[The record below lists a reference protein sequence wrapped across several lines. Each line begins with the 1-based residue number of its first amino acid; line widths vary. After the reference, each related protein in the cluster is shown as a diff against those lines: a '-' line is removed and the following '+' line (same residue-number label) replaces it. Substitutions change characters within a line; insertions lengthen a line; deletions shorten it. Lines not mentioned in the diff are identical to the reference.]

1 MVDLSKIKIIT
12 IAGLVTLLLG
22 SCTTDSPVDAKLNDT
37 NIPVAVSSPPIED
50 VLPVPSASQLE
61 WQEAEL
67 VMFLHYGMNTM
78 RRTDLGTG
86 QEHPSEFNPE
96 VVNVKQWV
104 KVAKDAGFKYLILT
118 AKHHDGFCLW
128 PSEFT
133 THSIKNSPYK
143 GGKGDILKE
152 LADECKEQGLKF
164 GFYISVW
171 DMNSP
176 YYGTPEYNNYYRN
189 QLKEVCS
196 RYSDIGEIWLD
207 GYLGKNP
214 VMTHP
219 QIDWL
224 TFVQITKWLQ
234 PSSLMA
240 IMGPDIRWVG
250 NEDGY
255 GTETDWSFDWSH
267 PAFHG
272 ISNVQVW
279 WPTECDVSI
288 RPLWFYNEA
297 ENSQV
302 KTPKY
307 LANLYLK
314 SVGRNSNL
322 LLNVPPTPEG
332 VIHEI
337 DESYLRTWR
346 KILDNMFERDLLLN
360 MESYADNIRNNDT
373 LYSPGMAVDNNKAT
387 FWAVDPDRRSGE
399 LIVDIVPTRKINI
412 FRIEEPIKFGQ
423 RVKEFEIWGYS
434 NNQWIKLTQGTTI
447 GRSRILQL
455 DTPLYVSKVKLV
467 IKDARGAPAIRSFNA
482 YFYEL

>member
-1 MVDLSKIKIIT
+1 MIINRRSSRAAL
-12 IAGLVTLLLG
+12 IGMAALFFC
-22 SCTTDSPVDAKLNDT
+22 SCTTDSPLVVDNPDPNPPDK
-37 NIPVAVSSPPIED
+37 ISSPPIEE
-50 VLPVPSASQLE
+50 VLPVPSPSQLE

-78 RRTDLGTG
+78 RGVDLGTG
-86 QEHPSEFNPE
+86 KESPLEFNPE

-104 KVAKDAGFKYLILT
+104 SIAKAAGFKYLILT

-128 PSEFT
+128 PSEYT
-133 THSIKNSPYK
+133 EHSIKNSPYK
-143 GGKGDILKE
+143 EGNGDILRE
-152 LADECKEQGLKF
+152 LSEECKAQGLKF

-171 DMNSP
+171 DMNCP
-176 YYGTPEYNNYYRN
+176 YYGTPEYNDYYRN
-189 QLKEVCS
+189 QLREVCL
-196 RYSDIGEIWLD
+196 RYPDIGEIWLD
-207 GYLGKNP
+207 GYLGRNP
-214 VMTHP
+214 TITHS

-224 TFVQITKWLQ
+224 TFAQISKALQ

-288 RPLWFYNEA
+288 RPLWFYNKA
-297 ENSQV
+297 ENPFV

-337 DESYLRTWR
+337 DESYLIAWR
-346 KILDNMFERDLLLN
+346 GIIDNMFRDDLLAG
-360 MESYADNIRNNDT
+360 MESTADNVRQNAPH
-373 LYSPGMAVDNNKAT
+373 YSSKMATDNNKET
-387 FWAVDPDRRSGE
+387 FWAVDPELRTGE
-399 LIVDIVPTRKINI
+399 LTVNVVPERKINI
-412 FRIEEPIKFGQ
+412 FRVEEPIKYGQ
-423 RVKEFEIWGYS
+423 RVKSFEIWGFS
-434 NNQWIKLTQGTTI
+434 GGQWVKLTEGTTI

-455 DTPLYVSKVKLV
+455 DTPVYVSKVKLV
-467 IKDARGAPAIRSFNA
+467 IKDARGAPAIRSFGA
-482 YFYEL
+482 WFYEL

>member
-1 MVDLSKIKIIT
+1 
-12 IAGLVTLLLG
+12 
-22 SCTTDSPVDAKLNDT
+22 
-37 NIPVAVSSPPIED
+37 
-50 VLPVPSASQLE
+50 
-61 WQEAEL
+61 
-67 VMFLHYGMNTM
+67 
-78 RRTDLGTG
+78 
-86 QEHPSEFNPE
+86 
-96 VVNVKQWV
+96 
-104 KVAKDAGFKYLILT
+104 
-118 AKHHDGFCLW
+118 
-128 PSEFT
+128 
-133 THSIKNSPYK
+133 
-143 GGKGDILKE
+143 
-152 LADECKEQGLKF
+152 
-164 GFYISVW
+164 
-171 DMNSP
+171 
-176 YYGTPEYNNYYRN
+176 
-189 QLKEVCS
+189 
-196 RYSDIGEIWLD
+196 
-207 GYLGKNP
+207 
-214 VMTHP
+214 
-219 QIDWL
+219 
-224 TFVQITKWLQ
+224 
-234 PSSLMA
+234 
-240 IMGPDIRWVG
+240 
-250 NEDGY
+250 
-255 GTETDWSFDWSH
+255 
-267 PAFHG
+267 
-272 ISNVQVW
+272 VW

-455 DTPLYVSKVKLV
+455 YTPLYVSKGKLV